1 MLVSL
6 MVCDCASS
14 LLEHVGTRN
23 VPAMCLVCSLGYG
36 KSSGKKSW
44 FRVVVAKIN
53 MV

>member
-14 LLEHVGTRN
+14 LLEHVGTWN
-23 VPAMCLVCSLGYG
+23 VPVMCRGCSLGYG
-36 KSSGKKSW
+36 KGSGRKGW
-44 FRVVVAKIN
+44 LRVVVAKIN

>member
-23 VPAMCLVCSLGYG
+23 VSVICLGCSTGYG
-36 KSSGKKSW
+36 KSSGEKGW
-44 FRVVVAKIN
+44 LRVVVAKIN